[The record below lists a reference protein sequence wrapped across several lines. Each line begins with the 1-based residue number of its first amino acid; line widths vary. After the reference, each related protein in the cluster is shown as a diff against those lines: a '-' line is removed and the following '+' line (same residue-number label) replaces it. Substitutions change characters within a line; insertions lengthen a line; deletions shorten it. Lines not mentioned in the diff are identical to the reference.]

1 MLPVFVLYD
10 SKFWCSIYLIVLFAV
25 SAWNGASF
33 YSASVRTTRLNCL
46 ALTLLRLTRTVEVF
60 ARRFQKASLHL
71 ALSLNVFAPADP
83 SSRRAASQEL
93 IALRKEFDAQQ
104 ALLNRYMTNPPAQTP
119 AAALAPVAD
128 PLESSEDTSSGT
140 TAVPASASS
149 VATAAAEAAGTTD
162 SVVEVGK
169 SEQDPVGETD
179 AAVLAAKEGAPAP
192 AGAMG
197 EESKKTA

>member
-1 MLPVFVLYD
+1 MP
-10 SKFWCSIYLIVLFAV
+10 
-25 SAWNGASF
+25 
-33 YSASVRTTRLNCL
+33 R
-46 ALTLLRLTRTVEVF
+46 LTLPT
-60 ARRFQKASLHL
+60 
-71 ALSLNVFAPADP
+71 
-83 SSRRAASQEL
+83 SRRAVSQEL

-128 PLESSEDTSSGT
+128 PLESSEDPSSGT
-140 TAVPASASS
+140 SAVPASASN
-149 VATAAAEAAGTTD
+149 VAAAAAEAAGTTD